1 MMVKTFDRIELLD
14 KLETIQENDPFIDL
28 EYNNCKIERE
38 DPVSYISDDDEDDD
52 DFLRTK
58 MPNCKTTLSRPTNYM
73 NAIRTVRIQSEESE
87 RREQSEQSDN
97 NNDTDESDPLNETQL
112 NVKPRFL
119 VDAAGLL
126 PTSTQFSSELKLT
139 ASASGSQ
146 LISQMMSHHTS
157 KKRKAEESLRKAEH
171 GKSRKSY

>member
-1 MMVKTFDRIELLD
+1 I
-14 KLETIQENDPFIDL
+14 
-28 EYNNCKIERE
+28 
-38 DPVSYISDDDEDDD
+38 
-52 DFLRTK
+52 
-58 MPNCKTTLSRPTNYM
+58 
-73 NAIRTVRIQSEESE
+73 NAICTVRIQSEESE
-87 RREQSEQSDN
+87 WREQSEQSDN
-97 NNDTDESDPLNETQL
+97 NNDSNESDPLNETLL

-139 ASASGSQ
+139 APASESQ

-171 GKSRKSY
+171 GKSQKSY